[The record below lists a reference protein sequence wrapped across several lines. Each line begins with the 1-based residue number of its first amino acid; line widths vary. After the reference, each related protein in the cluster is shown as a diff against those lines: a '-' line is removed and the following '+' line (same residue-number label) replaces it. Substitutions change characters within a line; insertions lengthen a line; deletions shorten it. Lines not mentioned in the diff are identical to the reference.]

1 MNLKSFALR
10 FLVALAWCVVLP
22 VGAPVRPASAA
33 SLVVNVLSD
42 TSDHICSATDC
53 SLRDAIHVA
62 NNTPAD
68 DTITFSVNGTITPVG
83 SLPQIVAT
91 STAGTLMIDG
101 GGNIILSGQ
110 SAGRLL
116 WVRAGANLTLQN
128 LTITGA
134 SISADGAGVANFGT
148 LIVRNVTFSNNA
160 AAAGGGIANF
170 NGATLNIANST
181 FSSNRAFNGGG
192 ALANY
197 AGGVVSVDNSAFA
210 GNTTDNNG
218 GGLWNAGSLTVNNSA
233 ISANT
238 ASADGGGIANFG
250 ALTVNGVTFDRNQA
264 NSEGGA
270 IYNEGTASV
279 SRSIVDANRA
289 TFGGGMYSGNAGGL
303 ALSKSAVVSN
313 IALHSGGGI
322 YNAGTSETLAS
333 NSTFADNR
341 ADVTGGGIA
350 NAAGTLTVV
359 NTTLSGNGADV
370 SGGGL
375 SNSGSA
381 TLQNT
386 IIANSVAGGDC
397 AIGGGASSITA
408 FHMLIENT
416 GSNACNLTN
425 SNGNRIGVDPNLGTL
440 TGAPAYFPLNAGS
453 PAIDAGDNI
462 ACLTPPVNSQSQ
474 NGIARPA
481 DGNGDG
487 AAVCDIGAVEAPAS
501 PRIFLP
507 VVRRSP

>member
-1 MNLKSFALR
+1 MKDLALR
-10 FLVALAWCVVLP
+10 FLVVLAWCAVLP
-22 VGAPVRPASAA
+22 MGAPVRPANAA
-33 SLVVNVLSD
+33 SLVVNSLND
-42 TSDHICSATDC
+42 TFDAVCDAAHC

-83 SLPQIVAT
+83 NLPQIVAT

-148 LIVRNVTFSNNA
+148 LAVRNATFSNNV

-170 NGATLNIANST
+170 NGATLNVANST
-181 FSSNRAFNGGG
+181 FSSNRASNGGG

-197 AGGVVSVDNSAFA
+197 AGGVVSVDNSTFT
-210 GNTTDNNG
+210 GNTTDNKG

-233 ISANT
+233 ISANI

-250 ALTVNGVTFDRNQA
+250 ALTVNGVTFDRNRA
-264 NSEGGA
+264 ISKGGA
-270 IYNEGTASV
+270 LYNEGTASV

-289 TFGGGMYSGNAGGL
+289 TLGGGMYSGNAGGL

-322 YNAGTSETLAS
+322 YNVGASETLVS

-341 ADVTGGGIA
+341 ANVAGGGIA

-359 NTTLSGNGADV
+359 NATLSGNGADV

-381 TLQNT
+381 ALQNT
-386 IIANSVAGGDC
+386 IVANSVAGKDC
-397 AIGGGASSITA
+397 ASDGPTSSLAA
-408 FHMLIENT
+408 FHTLIEST
-416 GSNACNLTN
+416 GPNACNLTN
-425 SNGNRIGVDPNLGTL
+425 SNGNRIGVAPNLGNL
-440 TGAPAYFPLNAGS
+440 TGAPAYFPLNTGS

-462 ACLTPPVNSQSQ
+462 SCAAPPINNQSQ

-487 AAVCDIGAVEAPAS
+487 LAVCDIGAVEAPAS
-501 PRIFLP
+501 PRLFLP